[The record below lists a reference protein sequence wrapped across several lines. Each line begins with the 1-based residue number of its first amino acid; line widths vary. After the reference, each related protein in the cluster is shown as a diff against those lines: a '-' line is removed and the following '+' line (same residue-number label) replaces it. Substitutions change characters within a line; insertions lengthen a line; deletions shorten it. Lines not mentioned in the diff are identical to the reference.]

1 MPTAADIV
9 RKLKSLK
16 STLNSSYDSSVDSGL
31 AEEFNDLLD
40 AVEKILGKDFDRYVI
55 RDINQETWKVK
66 TAGGALDAA
75 LTGSRGNTYP
85 KQKLLTA
92 INGLLSEL
100 E

>member
-1 MPTAADIV
+1 MPTASDII
-9 RKLKSLK
+9 RSLKSLK
-16 STLNSSYDSSVDSGL
+16 STLNSSYDSSVDSDL
-31 AEEFNDLLD
+31 AEKFNELLD
-40 AVEKILGKDFDRYVI
+40 TAEKILGKDFDRYAI
-55 RDINQETWKVK
+55 RDIDQQTWNVK

-75 LTGSRGNTYP
+75 LTGSRGGGYP